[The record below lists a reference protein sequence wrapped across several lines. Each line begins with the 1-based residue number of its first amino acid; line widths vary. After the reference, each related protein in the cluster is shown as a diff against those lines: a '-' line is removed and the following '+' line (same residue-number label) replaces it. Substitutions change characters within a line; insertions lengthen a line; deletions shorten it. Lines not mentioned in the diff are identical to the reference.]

1 MQLEWILLILGGAT
15 LVGGSA
21 LALVGLTTMMGQRRP
36 SNQSFLAPVLAV
48 DALDADLR
56 VAYSKTIVLD
66 ARASAESISEAD
78 WGLGAEIRR
87 LILEIQAAR
96 GRGQAIEVDLMALVE
111 PIGDWGEHKK
121 NVRALRHANQESGKA
136 G

>member
-15 LVGGSA
+15 LVAGSA
-21 LALVGLTTMMGQRRP
+21 LAMVGLSTMLGQRRP
-36 SNQSFLAPVLAV
+36 PNQSFLAPVLAV

-66 ARASAESISEAD
+66 ARASAESRGAEDSR
-78 WGLGAEIRR
+78 LGAEIRR
-87 LILEIQAAR
+87 LILEIQASR

-111 PIGDWGEHKK
+111 PIGDWREHKEI
-121 NVRALRHANQESGKA
+121 VRAMRQTNQEAGKA